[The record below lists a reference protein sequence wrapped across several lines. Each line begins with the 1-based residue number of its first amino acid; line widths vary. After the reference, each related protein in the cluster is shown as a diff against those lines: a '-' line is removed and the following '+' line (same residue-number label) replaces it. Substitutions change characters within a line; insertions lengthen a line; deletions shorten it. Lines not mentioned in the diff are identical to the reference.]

1 MELVLLYLGH
11 NKDYKILKPG
21 ATHKARWLM
30 KLLHSMKIVLLEKSL
45 PHNSFGKGN
54 EGKARLCKINKF
66 VIYFVFC
73 YIPWWYTCPIATSAA
88 RNDLLFFQTVCDF
101 ENIDDKTNRCKDIS
115 KAVQKSI
122 LNHQWYNVPEIIP
135 LSLFDKGYSFHEKD
149 NLAKKILTF
158 PKKEEFASRDGH
170 HWGKP
175 IFQSKMPSN
184 AVEAA
189 YSADV
194 WNCFPNSWNF

>member
-1 MELVLLYLGH
+1 M
-11 NKDYKILKPG
+11 
-21 ATHKARWLM
+21 
-30 KLLHSMKIVLLEKSL
+30 
-45 PHNSFGKGN
+45 
-54 EGKARLCKINKF
+54 
-66 VIYFVFC
+66 
-73 YIPWWYTCPIATSAA
+73 
-88 RNDLLFFQTVCDF
+88 FFQTVCDF

-122 LNHQWYNVPEIIP
+122 LNHQWYNVPEMIP

-158 PKKEEFASRDGH
+158 PKKEEFASRDGY

-194 WNCFPNSWNF
+194 WKIFQILGISDDFLKFPSNTWEDIQSYVDGLHIAKNLKVCNDSAERSLKMIQDYISQTNKEDKLQDILQVVEENRSIHPNLRKRFEK